1 MDNRQV
7 QSEHMES
14 NQQLDEDNEVEYAEL
29 VKAELLTQYREMC
42 QQANIEAHEA
52 FCAYLEETYDE
63 NDSID
68 IQIQGNDKYNF
79 TNRIDDRALIV
90 LC

>member
-1 MDNRQV
+1 MLDTRQN
-7 QSEHMES
+7 QSEHIES
-14 NQQLDEDNEVEYAEL
+14 NQQLEEEQEEQEVEYAEL

-68 IQIQGNDKYNF
+68 IQI
-79 TNRIDDRALIV
+79 
-90 LC
+90 

>member
-1 MDNRQV
+1 
-7 QSEHMES
+7 
-14 NQQLDEDNEVEYAEL
+14 
-29 VKAELLTQYREMC
+29 MC

-68 IQIQGNDKYNF
+68 IQI
-79 TNRIDDRALIV
+79 
-90 LC
+90 